1 MLKKE
6 LEQKVQEL
14 QEQIE
19 DLQAQY
25 DDLDGF
31 YAEMEE
37 QNAILQRQL
46 DSSKKEIPLSALVDI
61 LHKNQKFEFIDYIET
76 LQMYHMI

>member
-14 QEQIE
+14 QEKIE
-19 DLQAQY
+19 DLQSQY
-25 DDLDGF
+25 DDLNGF

-37 QNAILQRQL
+37 QNAILRRQL
-46 DSSKKEIPLSALVDI
+46 DTAKKDTPLSALVEI
-61 LHKNQKFEFIDYIET
+61 LFKNHKFEFIDYIET